1 MFSSSPKV
9 DPQKVYL
16 SSQFLF
22 QKATSMS
29 SSGQKSS
36 SVAQTC
42 NLLSQYFKENGRF
55 ASKPAANQGN
65 ESDSRQQATTMNL
78 LPNLENSA
86 EISKQDVKAN
96 DFFANIPSLAA
107 SNVMNEAISGQVTS
121 QMTIFYAGKV
131 FVFSDFPAEKAKEI
145 MALATKAASSN
156 VIPDLNM
163 ASTFRNNNN
172 DATPLQFP
180 SASLQRFFDKRKE
193 RAAARAPYQVK
204 NPSSMAAAPAKPE
217 DQGKY
222 PGLELEGQSSK
233 QLDLNL

>member
-9 DPQKVYL
+9 DPQRVYL

-107 SNVMNEAISGQVTS
+107 SNVMNEAISGQGTS

-193 RAAARAPYQVK
+193 R
-204 NPSSMAAAPAKPE
+204 
-217 DQGKY
+217 
-222 PGLELEGQSSK
+222 
-233 QLDLNL
+233 

>member
-1 MFSSSPKV
+1 MISFS
-9 DPQKVYL
+9 
-16 SSQFLF
+16 
-22 QKATSMS
+22 
-29 SSGQKSS
+29 
-36 SVAQTC
+36 
-42 NLLSQYFKENGRF
+42 
-55 ASKPAANQGN
+55 GN

-96 DFFANIPSLAA
+96 DCFANIPSLAA
-107 SNVMNEAISGQVTS
+107 SNVMNEAISGQGTS

-193 RAAARAPYQVK
+193 R
-204 NPSSMAAAPAKPE
+204 
-217 DQGKY
+217 
-222 PGLELEGQSSK
+222 
-233 QLDLNL
+233 

>member
-1 MFSSSPKV
+1 MKSEQFFFFFMISFS
-9 DPQKVYL
+9 
-16 SSQFLF
+16 
-22 QKATSMS
+22 
-29 SSGQKSS
+29 
-36 SVAQTC
+36 
-42 NLLSQYFKENGRF
+42 
-55 ASKPAANQGN
+55 GN

-107 SNVMNEAISGQVTS
+107 SNVMNEAISGQGTS

-193 RAAARAPYQVK
+193 R
-204 NPSSMAAAPAKPE
+204 
-217 DQGKY
+217 
-222 PGLELEGQSSK
+222 
-233 QLDLNL
+233 

>member
-9 DPQKVYL
+9 DPQKDHL

-42 NLLSQYFKENGRF
+42 NLLSHYFKENGRF

-65 ESDSRQQATTMNL
+65 ESDSRAQAATMNL

-96 DFFANIPSLAA
+96 DFFASIPSFAA
-107 SNVMNEAISGQVTS
+107 SNVKNEAISGQGTS
-121 QMTIFYAGKV
+121 QMTIFYAGRV
-131 FVFSDFPAEKAKEI
+131 FVFSDFPAEKAQEI
-145 MALATKAASSN
+145 MALATRAASSN

-163 ASTFRNNNN
+163 ASTFRSNNK
-172 DATPLQFP
+172 DATPLQFQR
-180 SASLQRFFDKRKE
+180 ASLQRFFEKRKD

-204 NPSSMAAAPAKPE
+204 NPSSTAAAPAKPE
-217 DQGKY
+217 DQSKY
-222 PGLELEGQSSK
+222 PGLELECHSSK